1 MTIAVLPWRI
11 LKFIWKFSSEMAC
24 YVFSVLPSAFLETH
38 CSLNTLVNIS
48 ILSVPKDHMCQLAD
62 KWPDP
67 GLSALVCPFGL
78 SVIKACLVVSLSF
91 GCDPSLQ
98 PVQCCQVGFW
108 GLSSFAV
115 RASSCVV
122 LDLDLVFV
130 LTLSWIAGLPNSFH
144 VLKEM
149 GQALRSLKW
158 WAGESVPWTGMCAHG
173 LTRVLLGWWVCSVG
187 KGTCCQS

>member
-1 MTIAVLPWRI
+1 
-11 LKFIWKFSSEMAC
+11 MAC

-48 ILSVPKDHMCQLAD
+48 TLPVPKDHMCQLAD
-62 KWPDP
+62 KGPDP

-78 SVIKACLVVSLSF
+78 SVIKSLFS
-91 GCDPSLQ
+91 CDPSLQ

-115 RASSCVV
+115 RASSCVI

-130 LTLSWIAGLPNSFH
+130 LTLS
-144 VLKEM
+144 
-149 GQALRSLKW
+149 
-158 WAGESVPWTGMCAHG
+158 
-173 LTRVLLGWWVCSVG
+173 
-187 KGTCCQS
+187 